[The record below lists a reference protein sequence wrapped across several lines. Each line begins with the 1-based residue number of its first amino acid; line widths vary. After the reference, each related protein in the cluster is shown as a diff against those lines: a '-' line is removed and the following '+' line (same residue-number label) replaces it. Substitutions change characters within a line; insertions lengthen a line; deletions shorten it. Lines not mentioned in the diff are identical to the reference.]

1 MQTTT
6 NKVRQIINE
15 SIEELQQEKHDAIL
29 ASACIVALRVLSARL
44 NFLDLE
50 KEEID
55 TYKKFYHRGKFDLI
69 TKLPVN
75 FNDSLQHILK

>member
-15 SIEELQQEKHDAIL
+15 AIEELQEEKHDKIL
-29 ASACIVALRVLSARL
+29 ASACIVTLRVLSARL

-55 TYKKFYHRGKFDLI
+55 IYKKFYHRGKYDVI